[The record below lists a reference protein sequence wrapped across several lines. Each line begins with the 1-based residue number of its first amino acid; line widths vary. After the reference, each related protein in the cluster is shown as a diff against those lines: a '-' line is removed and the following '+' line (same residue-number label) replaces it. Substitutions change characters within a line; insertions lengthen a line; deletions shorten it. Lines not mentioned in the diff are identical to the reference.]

1 MMFDLEGRDYP
12 YMEEVNEGILRQ
24 FKKYKPEGK
33 VLDVGCGRG
42 QLGEAI
48 QALGWEVWGIERDEG
63 ASRVAEKRLARVIRS
78 DISDE
83 KNLQSSLEHER
94 FAALV
99 FSDVLEHLYDPLTV
113 LTRYLKYV
121 PAGGRVFVSV
131 PNAVLWINRFKWFLG
146 HVEYEDTGVMDR
158 THVRFFTFRT
168 AKLLLEEAGCKVVKV
183 DLTPHLVRAFLPLIK
198 SFSKSKSTDVR
209 SIIDSKPYLIYMR
222 YVYPV
227 ERLFASLWRGMFAF
241 RIILVAEKLK
251 D

>member
-1 MMFDLEGRDYP
+1 MFELEGGDYP

-24 FKKYKPEGK
+24 FKKYKPDGK

-48 QALGWEVWGIERDEG
+48 HSLGWEVWGIEIDEG

-78 DISDE
+78 DILDE
-83 KNLQSSLEHER
+83 ETIQSSLGNER
-94 FAALV
+94 FTALV
-99 FSDVLEHLYDPLTV
+99 FSDVLEHLYDPLAV
-113 LTRYLKYV
+113 LKRFLKHV

-146 HVEYEDTGVMDR
+146 RVEYEDTGVMDR

-168 AKLLLEEAGCKVVKV
+168 AKILLEEAGCKVVKA
-183 DLTPHLVRAFLPLIK
+183 DLTPHLARAFLPLIK
-198 SFSKSKSTDVR
+198 SFSKGRSTDVR
-209 SIIDSKPYLIYMR
+209 SIIDSKPYLLYMR
-222 YVYPV
+222 YVYPT
-227 ERLFASLWRGMFAF
+227 EHLLASLWRGMFAF
-241 RIILVAEKLK
+241 RIILVAEKLI